1 MRTFQYKILFRNWAK
16 KKIYPCISIFSLIV
30 GLTCSTLLI
39 GFAMNEDYTAHSTP
53 DEGQVYAIQ
62 KKDAFYH
69 DSDLKTYSTPQKIAR
84 ELHDKYPEVTDY
96 CTFRKEY
103 VSMYREGRELDI
115 KHSYKVT
122 PGIERIFHPRMIAG
136 NLQQTLSHPTE
147 VAITRS
153 FALRTFGKENPS
165 GETLTLRTY
174 KDIWLQKY
182 GVRQE
187 EVKQDYTITS
197 VIDDRQP
204 GILNYELFIGFTP
217 EEMNPPSEFCTSWFY
232 SLIKLQNGSDISSLN
247 EKINGDETL
256 ARLSFLPVRQVYYT
270 KDYSETELFRYRD
283 HNQLQTSLWIA
294 LLILA
299 IACFN
304 HVNINLTRSFQRL
317 LYSGQQ
323 LIHGASKNEIR
334 MQVIQ
339 ETALQV
345 IFAFGISLAV
355 IYMLLPTFNTF
366 MESRLTFQELF
377 RGETSWII
385 FYTLAAV
392 ILLPSIYILYKI
404 ERISLSDILR
414 KNHTH
419 RSSLIAGII
428 VVQFTIS
435 IILLVLFIT
444 IKYQTEYITHIRPDS
459 ESIVAIQYN
468 KSPDEHAWKTFKEK
482 VITLPE
488 VIDYTSTF
496 PLNNGA
502 FANREFNANTLK
514 MDQRFFRFYQAEL
527 IAGDSLLNHS
537 NNSGNKVIVNEA
549 LVRKKQIENP
559 IGGTFDFDG
568 TEYIIGGVIKDYVI
582 DHVSNEIQPLLIIQ
596 DSDDWV
602 NAQGT
607 VIKTRT
613 GETKATI
620 NKLQHLWQDIAPTE
634 SPLIFTTLADFYR
647 QLHNEEFR
655 TARIVSVFT
664 WISMLLSCL
673 GLFGL
678 AWYSVECRSQE
689 ICLRKV
695 NGATERQ
702 IVLLV
707 CGRFIKWMLFSSILG
722 IPVAGY
728 LAQEWLSQFIY
739 RTPLSPWIFIT
750 SILLMIAIGILT
762 VIRQSWYAATL
773 NPIDTLKTE

>member
-1 MRTFQYKILFRNWAK
+1 MRTLQYKILFRNWAK

-39 GFAMNEDYTAHSTP
+39 GFAMNEDYAAHSTP
-53 DEGQVYAIQ
+53 DERQVYTLQ
-62 KKDAFYH
+62 EKDAFYH

-103 VSMYREGRELDI
+103 VTMYRDGKELDI

-122 PGIERIFHPRMIAG
+122 LGVDRIFLPQMIAG
-136 NLQQTLSHPTE
+136 NLQQTLSHPRE

-165 GETLTLRTY
+165 GEILTLRTY
-174 KDIWLQKY
+174 KDIWLQKH

-217 EEMNPPSEFCTSWFY
+217 EELNPPSEISTSWFY
-232 SLIKLQNGSDISSLN
+232 SLIKLQNGCDISLLK

-256 ARLSFLPVRQVYYT
+256 ARFSFLPVRQVYYT

-283 HNQLQTSLWIA
+283 HHQLQTSLWIA

-366 MESRLTFQELF
+366 MDSRLTFQELF
-377 RGETSWII
+377 RGGTLQII

-392 ILLPSIYILYKI
+392 ILLPSTYILYKI
-404 ERISLSDILR
+404 ERITLSDILR
-414 KNHTH
+414 NNHAH
-419 RSSLIAGII
+419 RSSFIAGII

-435 IILLVLFIT
+435 IILLVQFMT
-444 IKYQTEYITHIRPDS
+444 IEHQTEYITHIRPDS
-459 ESIVAIQYN
+459 ESIVSIQYN
-468 KSPDEHAWKTFKEK
+468 KLPDEHAWKIFKEK

-488 VIDYTSTF
+488 VIDHTSTL

-502 FANREFNANTLK
+502 IANREFNANTLK
-514 MDQRFFRFYQAEL
+514 MDQRFFHFYQAEL
-527 IAGDSLLNHS
+527 IAGDSLVNYS

-549 LVRKKQIENP
+549 LIRKKQIKNP

-568 TEYIIGGVIKDYVI
+568 TEYVIGGVIKDYVI
-582 DHVSNEIQPLLIIQ
+582 DHVSNKIQPLLIIQ
-596 DSDDWV
+596 DRDDWV

-620 NKLQHLWQDIAPTE
+620 HKLQHLWQDIAPTE

-647 QLHNEEFR
+647 QIHNEEFR

-664 WISMLLSCL
+664 WISMLLSSL

-678 AWYSVECRSQE
+678 AWYSVECRTQE

-722 IPVAGY
+722 IPVAWY
-728 LAQEWLSQFIY
+728 LAQEWLSQFTY

-750 SILLMIAIGILT
+750 STLLVIVIGILT
-762 VIRQSWYAATL
+762 VIRQAWYAATL

>member
-103 VSMYREGRELDI
+103 VTMYREGRELDI

-122 PGIERIFHPRMIAG
+122 PGIVRIFRPRMIAG

-187 EVKQDYTITS
+187 EVKLDYTITS

-217 EEMNPPSEFCTSWFY
+217 EEMNPPSEIYTSWFY
-232 SLIKLQNGSDISSLN
+232 SLIKLQAGSNISLLK

-256 ARLSFLPVRQVYYT
+256 ARLSFLPVQQVYYT
-270 KDYSETELFRYRD
+270 KDYSETELFRFRD
-283 HNQLQTSLWIA
+283 YNQLQTSLWIA

-345 IFAFGISLAV
+345 IFAFGISLII
-355 IYMLLPTFNTF
+355 IYILLPTFNTF
-366 MESRLTFQELF
+366 MGSRLIFQELF
-377 RGETSWII
+377 RGETSGTI

-392 ILLPSIYILYKI
+392 ILLPSIYILFQI
-404 ERISLSDILR
+404 ERIPLSDILR

-419 RSSLIAGII
+419 RSSFVAGII

-435 IILLVLFIT
+435 IILLVLFMT
-444 IKYQTEYITHIRPDS
+444 IKHQTKYITHIRPDS
-459 ESIVAIQYN
+459 ESIVSIQYN
-468 KSPDEHAWKTFKEK
+468 KSPDEHAWKIFKEK

-502 FANREFNANTLK
+502 IANREFNANTLK
-514 MDQRFFRFYQAEL
+514 IDQRFFRFYQAEL

-537 NNSGNKVIVNEA
+537 NNSGNNVIVNEA
-549 LVRKKQIENP
+549 LIRKKQIENP

-568 TEYIIGGVIKDYVI
+568 TEYVIGGVIKDYVI

-596 DSDDWV
+596 DRDDWV

-634 SPLIFTTLADFYR
+634 SPLIFTTLADLYR

-664 WISMLLSCL
+664 WISMLLSSL

-678 AWYSVECRSQE
+678 AWYSVECRTQE

-695 NGATERQ
+695 SGATERQ
-702 IVLLV
+702 IVSLV

-722 IPVAGY
+722 IPVAWY

-750 SILLMIAIGILT
+750 SILLVIAIGILT